1 MPSDTAVNDIA
12 VRGDRLT
19 RRFATPAGTVLAVDD
34 VDVEIA
40 TASLTA
46 VAGPSGSGKS
56 VLLSMISCT
65 DRPSLGT
72 VRVGDV
78 RVTQLGRRARRR
90 FRREQLGIV
99 LPQPSDNLLLHM
111 SAIENARWAMRVRR
125 GRRGHDAVDEQAREL
140 MDAVGIGDLGAKQI
154 RQLSGGEQQR
164 LALVCALMGEPAVLV
179 ADEPTASL
187 DAASSIAVVEA
198 LRALADRG
206 VTMIV
211 ATHDHHV
218 IDVADTVIRLDHG
231 APRRMS
237 TLVVVDA
244 VEKHWDATS
253 GLRALTLE
261 VREHELV
268 VVRGRSGTGKST
280 LLSILAGWCEPDRGA
295 VTWGPSFDGCD
306 VTAWDQVAVVP
317 QVLALM
323 AELSGARERR
333 DRASGVRHH
342 RGGRDRASERGA
354 RVVAAHRA
362 RRASA
367 RRDLARATA
376 AHRARPRRR
385 RRAQAPA
392 RGRAHES
399 SGCGE
404 RAGGS
409 WRSYGIEPRS
419 AAACW
424 SRPTRR
430 CSWMPPTGSSPSTT
444 TDRQGPVSLRAY
456 ANAWRRESVNA
467 VPFHAMSNAVPW
479 STEVRTIG
487 NPSVTFTPSSNAS
500 SFIGA

>member
-1 MPSDTAVNDIA
+1 VTDVA

-78 RVTQLGRRARRR
+78 PVTQLGRRARRR
-90 FRREQLGIV
+90 FRRDQLGIV

-111 SAIENARWAMRVRR
+111 SAIENARWAMRVRL
-125 GRRGHDAVDEQAREL
+125 GRRGHDAVDERAHEL

-211 ATHDHHV
+211 ATHDRHV

-231 APRRMS
+231 AR
-237 TLVVVDA
+237 
-244 VEKHWDATS
+244 
-253 GLRALTLE
+253 
-261 VREHELV
+261 
-268 VVRGRSGTGKST
+268 
-280 LLSILAGWCEPDRGA
+280 
-295 VTWGPSFDGCD
+295 
-306 VTAWDQVAVVP
+306 VA
-317 QVLALM
+317 
-323 AELSGARERR
+323 
-333 DRASGVRHH
+333 
-342 RGGRDRASERGA
+342 
-354 RVVAAHRA
+354 
-362 RRASA
+362 
-367 RRDLARATA
+367 
-376 AHRARPRRR
+376 
-385 RRAQAPA
+385 
-392 RGRAHES
+392 
-399 SGCGE
+399 
-404 RAGGS
+404 
-409 WRSYGIEPRS
+409 
-419 AAACW
+419 
-424 SRPTRR
+424 
-430 CSWMPPTGSSPSTT
+430 
-444 TDRQGPVSLRAY
+444 
-456 ANAWRRESVNA
+456 
-467 VPFHAMSNAVPW
+467 
-479 STEVRTIG
+479 
-487 NPSVTFTPSSNAS
+487 
-500 SFIGA
+500 

>member
-1 MPSDTAVNDIA
+1 MHGGLADDTLADVTRASIDIEPVATAQWFPGYRNGATMVVVDRAGLQSSRIGLATEVWIHDPPPDAVEQLQASGWLVRGAQNVSDVFEVTSFLTVRWSYAVLTAFGILIGIVVVVAQVLVLDARRRSRQAAVVVARRMGFDLRSEATAIFVELAVPFIAGAVIGHRRRSGDRARGHRPPRHAPQPAATGARHRRPREHGDRADDRGRGAPRARRPGHDHDRQDQTDGGDAQCRVTAAAVTDVA

-125 GRRGHDAVDEQAREL
+125 GRRGHDAVDERAREL

-187 DAASSIAVVEA
+187 DATSSIAVVEA

-231 APRRMS
+231 AR
-237 TLVVVDA
+237 
-244 VEKHWDATS
+244 
-253 GLRALTLE
+253 
-261 VREHELV
+261 
-268 VVRGRSGTGKST
+268 
-280 LLSILAGWCEPDRGA
+280 
-295 VTWGPSFDGCD
+295 
-306 VTAWDQVAVVP
+306 VA
-317 QVLALM
+317 
-323 AELSGARERR
+323 
-333 DRASGVRHH
+333 
-342 RGGRDRASERGA
+342 
-354 RVVAAHRA
+354 
-362 RRASA
+362 
-367 RRDLARATA
+367 
-376 AHRARPRRR
+376 
-385 RRAQAPA
+385 
-392 RGRAHES
+392 
-399 SGCGE
+399 
-404 RAGGS
+404 
-409 WRSYGIEPRS
+409 
-419 AAACW
+419 
-424 SRPTRR
+424 
-430 CSWMPPTGSSPSTT
+430 
-444 TDRQGPVSLRAY
+444 
-456 ANAWRRESVNA
+456 
-467 VPFHAMSNAVPW
+467 
-479 STEVRTIG
+479 
-487 NPSVTFTPSSNAS
+487 
-500 SFIGA
+500 

>member
-1 MPSDTAVNDIA
+1 MPSEAAAVTDVA

-125 GRRGHDAVDEQAREL
+125 GRRGHDAVDERAHEL

-231 APRRMS
+231 AR
-237 TLVVVDA
+237 
-244 VEKHWDATS
+244 
-253 GLRALTLE
+253 
-261 VREHELV
+261 
-268 VVRGRSGTGKST
+268 
-280 LLSILAGWCEPDRGA
+280 
-295 VTWGPSFDGCD
+295 
-306 VTAWDQVAVVP
+306 VA
-317 QVLALM
+317 
-323 AELSGARERR
+323 
-333 DRASGVRHH
+333 
-342 RGGRDRASERGA
+342 
-354 RVVAAHRA
+354 
-362 RRASA
+362 
-367 RRDLARATA
+367 
-376 AHRARPRRR
+376 
-385 RRAQAPA
+385 
-392 RGRAHES
+392 
-399 SGCGE
+399 
-404 RAGGS
+404 
-409 WRSYGIEPRS
+409 
-419 AAACW
+419 
-424 SRPTRR
+424 
-430 CSWMPPTGSSPSTT
+430 
-444 TDRQGPVSLRAY
+444 
-456 ANAWRRESVNA
+456 
-467 VPFHAMSNAVPW
+467 
-479 STEVRTIG
+479 
-487 NPSVTFTPSSNAS
+487 
-500 SFIGA
+500 